1 MGRRHYLRLILLPL
15 CPVWALVTQLRN
27 ELYRAGVVRRR
38 EFPLPTF
45 VAGNL
50 STGGTGKSPHTE
62 FLARKLSRAG
72 IKTAV
77 LSRGYGRRSLGFIL
91 SDDTS
96 TAATIGDEPM
106 MMKRS
111 LPEVAVAVSEDRAF
125 GIEKLMEKISPEAIV
140 MDDAYQH
147 LKVRASCYFLLT
159 TFARPFTSDYL
170 LPAGNLRE
178 MRMNAERAHCV
189 IVTKTPERYMDGTEE
204 AVRTRER
211 YRHAIKRYTWAP
223 VIFSTYS
230 YSPRVISCSGDEIK
244 SEELKKYGLLL
255 VTGVADPSQFL
266 EHIGSLGA
274 SFRHLNFPDHHF
286 FSLKDAQKIESAL
299 HDMPDGKKNII
310 LTTEKDLV
318 RLQGILPA
326 HLPLYSMPIE
336 VRMSEEDEAV
346 FDAVVSSALEKYSES
361 RGQ

>member
-1 MGRRHYLRLILLPL
+1 MGRRYLRLILLPL

-50 STGGTGKSPHTE
+50 SAGGTGKSPHTE

-72 IKTAV
+72 IKTAI

-111 LPEVAVAVSEDRAF
+111 LKGVDIAVAEDRAF
-125 GIEKLMEKISPEAIV
+125 GIEKLIEKISPEAIV

-170 LPAGNLRE
+170 LPAGDLRE

-189 IVTKTPERYMDGTEE
+189 IVTKTPEQYTGSTPE
-204 AVRTRER
+204 AIAGRER
-211 YRHAIKRYTWAP
+211 YRHAIKRYTSAP

-255 VTGVADPSQFL
+255 VTGVADPTQFL

-299 HDMPDGKKNII
+299 HDMPEDKKNII

-346 FDAVVSSALEKYSES
+346 FDSVVSSALEKYNLKI
-361 RGQ
+361 

>member
-1 MGRRHYLRLILLPL
+1 M
-15 CPVWALVTQLRN
+15 
-27 ELYRAGVVRRR
+27 
-38 EFPLPTF
+38 PTF
-45 VAGNL
+45 VVGNL

-62 FLARKLSRAG
+62 FLARKLSRKG

-91 SDDTS
+91 SDGTS

-111 LPEVAVAVSEDRAF
+111 LPAVAVAVAEDRAF
-125 GIEKLMEKISPEAIV
+125 GIEKLMEKVSPGAIV

-159 TFARPFTSDYL
+159 TFSRPFTSDYL

-189 IVTKTPERYMDGTEE
+189 IVTKTPENCMGCSEE
-204 AVRTRER
+204 AHTVRER
-211 YRHAIKRYTWAP
+211 YRHAISRYTSAP
-223 VIFSTYS
+223 VIFSTYD
-230 YSPRVISCSGDEIK
+230 YSPRVISCAADEIK
-244 SEELKKYGLLL
+244 SEELGKYGLLL
-255 VTGVADPSQFL
+255 VTGVADPAPFL
-266 EHIGSLGA
+266 EHISSLGA

-286 FSLKDAQKIESAL
+286 FSLRDAQKIESAL
-299 HDMPDGKKNII
+299 ADMPAGRENII

-336 VRMSEEDEAV
+336 VRMSSGDEAV
-346 FDAVVSSALEKYSES
+346 FDAVVSAALEKYN
-361 RGQ
+361 

>member
-111 LPEVAVAVSEDRAF
+111 LPGVAVAVSEDRAF

-318 RLQGILPA
+318 RLQGILPT

-336 VRMSEEDEAV
+336 VHMSEEDEAV